1 MRQRLGLADVLIK
14 NPEVII
20 LDEPTLG
27 IDPEGVR
34 DLLQLIKRLSE
45 EEQITVLLSSHQ
57 LHQVQQICDRVGIF
71 VKGKLLAEGDLDTLA
86 KKLFIQDNYVI
97 QVTVDEVTSE
107 LIKTIQSIPSVHKV
121 ERFDQ
126 RLEIYCGDDVS
137 AEISKRIVQSGAALL
152 RLNKKDFGLD
162 EIYHRYFEGREER

>member
-1 MRQRLGLADVLIK
+1 ML
-14 NPEVII
+14 
-20 LDEPTLG
+20 
-27 IDPEGVR
+27 
-34 DLLQLIKRLSE
+34 
-45 EEQITVLLSSHQ
+45 
-57 LHQVQQICDRVGIF
+57 
-71 VKGKLLAEGDLDTLA
+71 KGNSLAEGDLDTLA